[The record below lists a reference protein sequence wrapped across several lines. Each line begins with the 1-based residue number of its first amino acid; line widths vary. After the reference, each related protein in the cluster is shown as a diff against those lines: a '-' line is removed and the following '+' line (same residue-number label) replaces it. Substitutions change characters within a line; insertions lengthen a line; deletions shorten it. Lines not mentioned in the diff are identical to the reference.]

1 MIFDSIFF
9 ISVFLPFISALYFLV
24 PGFKAKNIVLLVA
37 SIVFYSFGSLSGL
50 LILLA
55 LISFN
60 YLILFILKNKG
71 AKKAAMIIGVVFNL
85 AVLIFFKYLNFII
98 SDILGLSNVNISIA
112 APLGIS
118 FLVFKSI
125 SMLVDTYK
133 KPQNTDI
140 KLFDVMLYISFFPQ
154 VTAGPIARY
163 DQFASQLYSRSYDLE
178 SITLGVRR
186 FIVGLSKKVIIC
198 SALSKVVD
206 TAFSMSDVSDL
217 RLAWLGAICY
227 SLQIYFDFSGYS
239 DMAIGLGNIYGFK
252 TLENF
257 DYPYVANSIG
267 NFWRRWH
274 ISLSSWFKDYLY
286 IPLGGNK
293 KGVFRTALNKVIVFT
308 LCGFWHGANW
318 TFMLWGFWHGLWTG
332 VESLFKGTVKKLN
345 SNKVFNIF
353 MHIYTL
359 LVVIIGFVMF
369 RASSVAEGFNLISA
383 MFTGFRFNAETT
395 VALSKLINAKSVVI
409 LILSVVFSL
418 PLRKLI
424 KKEGRALTAVS
435 LTLSVLLF
443 VLCVLG
449 LSAGSFAPFIYAQF

>member
-1 MIFDSIFF
+1 MSFDSIFF
-9 ISVFLPFISALYFLV
+9 ISVFMPIVSALYFIV
-24 PGFKAKNIVLLVA
+24 PSVKFKNIILLVA

-60 YLILFILKNKG
+60 YLILFILKNKS
-71 AKKAAMIIGVVFNL
+71 AKKVALVIGVVFNL
-85 AVLIFFKYLNFII
+85 MVLIFFKYLNFII
-98 SDILGLSNVNISIA
+98 SDVLGVNGVNIGVA

-133 KPQNTDI
+133 KSQNSDI
-140 KLFDVMLYISFFPQ
+140 KPFDVILYISFFPQ
-154 VTAGPIARY
+154 VTAGPIVRY
-163 DQFASQLYSRSYDLE
+163 DQFASQMDSRSYDLE
-178 SITLGVRR
+178 SVTLGVRR

-198 SALSKVVD
+198 SALSKIVD
-206 TAFSMSDVSDL
+206 TAFDMSDISDI

-239 DMAIGLGNIYGFK
+239 DMAIGLGNIFGFK

-257 DYPYVANSIG
+257 DYPYIANSVG

-274 ISLSSWFKDYLY
+274 ISLSTWFKDYLY
-286 IPLGGNK
+286 IPLGGNR
-293 KGVFRTALNKVIVFT
+293 KGILRTALNKVIVFT

-318 TFMLWGFWHGLWTG
+318 TFMLWGFWHGLLTG
-332 VESLFKGTVKKLN
+332 VESLFGTTVKKLN
-345 SNKVFNIF
+345 ANKFSNAL

-383 MFTGFRFNAETT
+383 MFTGFKFNAETT

-409 LILSVVFSL
+409 LIVSVVFSL

-424 KKEGRALTAVS
+424 KKEGRAVTAVS
-435 LTLSVLLF
+435 LTFSVLLF